1 MDRTTPTTHA
11 GHDQLLLARLYGGDL
26 DASERDRALG
36 LLADC
41 PDCVAFFADL
51 EAIARAT
58 AALPVPPRPRDFT
71 LTAADAARLGA
82 RRRRLPA
89 FLRPELRR
97 SFGGVL
103 AALGLVGVVLTGGF
117 SAFGG
122 AAGTTSSDQS
132 NRNSLAA
139 DQAAAG
145 GFASLA
151 AAPQPAASSAASY
164 GGVSA
169 IAPAASPA
177 TPAAASSAGVITNDG
192 QGPLSPPEPSGLKAV
207 STGNP
212 EFAQQGGSGSGADG
226 HTETSESTSPS
237 SRGMDARVVWL
248 VGFALLF
255 GTGLAILLLPSLIR
269 RRGRGS
275 RS

>member
-11 GHDQLLLARLYGGDL
+11 GHDELLVARLYGGDM
-26 DASERDRALG
+26 DASERDRALDQ
-36 LLADC
+36 LADC
-41 PDCVAFFADL
+41 PDCAALFADL
-51 EAIARAT
+51 GAIALAT
-58 AALPVPPRPRDFT
+58 AALPVPRRPRDFT
-71 LTAADAARLGA
+71 LTASDAARLGA
-82 RRRRLPA
+82 GRRRPPS

-151 AAPQPAASSAASY
+151 AAPQPAASAAATA
-164 GGVSA
+164 GAVSVFG
-169 IAPAASPA
+169 PLDSPPI
-177 TPAAASSAGVITNDG
+177 PAAASSAGVITNDG
-192 QGPLSPPEPSGLKAV
+192 QGPISPPEPSGLKAV
-207 STGNP
+207 TTGNP

-226 HTETSESTSPS
+226 HTETSESTSPFS
-237 SRGMDARVVWL
+237 SGMDARVVWL

-255 GTGLAILLLPSLIR
+255 GIGLAILLLPSLIR